1 VIPLSIGLSD
11 ADRTRAVAEGRV
23 RIAGV
28 EAAPTVMPLQPLFNT
43 QLTTHRFDCC
53 EFPIATWLRQFNR
66 GAPDYVGI
74 PVFPSRHFRLSC
86 VFVNRAKGIVRPA
99 ELAGRRIG
107 TMVWDMAAAVWLRGI
122 LEEHY
127 GLPARSPIYVNAGL
141 NEPRLGED
149 HPQEYPD
156 GYAIEH
162 AGPERTLSAML
173 AEGEIDALYTARAPD
188 SFFTHPDRV
197 GRLFADP
204 MAEELAYFRRS
215 GIHPPMHLIAV
226 KRAIAEAHPWLPRAV
241 RRLRG
246 EPAPRPGAAAR
257 QRDAVRHAALARPAH
272 RGDGAAARARFLA
285 PGLPRQPRHVR
296 DADRL
301 HARRGAAAARTR
313 SRGAV
318 PARPAGDLSMVT
330 TEDRAQRLRESMA
343 KIRPPFALDLSLCL
357 YSPQENV
364 EALEHPRVRDW
375 FDFT

>member
-1 VIPLSIGLSD
+1 MIPLSIGLSD

-28 EAAPTVMPLQPLFNT
+28 AATPTVMPLQPLFNT

-53 EFPIATWLRQFNR
+53 EFPIATWLRQFNT
-66 GAPDYVGI
+66 GEPAYVGI

-86 VFVNRAKGIVRPA
+86 VFVNRAKGITRPA
-99 ELAGRRIG
+99 DLAGRRIG

-141 NEPRLGED
+141 DEPRPGED
-149 HPQEYPD
+149 HPQEYPE

-173 AEGEIDALYTARAPD
+173 AEGEIDALYTARAPG

-215 GIHPPMHLIAV
+215 GIHPPMHLIAL
-226 KRAIAEAHPWLPRAV
+226 KRAIAEAHPWLPRALFDAFAESQ
-241 RRLRG
+241 RL
-246 EPAPRPGAAAR
+246 AQA
-257 QRDAVRHAALARPAH
+257 
-272 RGDGAAARARFLA
+272 
-285 PGLPRQPRHVR
+285 
-296 DADRL
+296 RL
-301 HARRGAAAARTR
+301 HDSATLFAMLPWLAQHIEETERLLGRDFWPVGFHANRAMFATLIGYMRAEGLLRRDL
-313 SRGAV
+313 V
-318 PARPAGDLSMVT
+318 PEELFPPAL
-330 TEDRAQRLRESMA
+330 
-343 KIRPPFALDLSLCL
+343 
-357 YSPQENV
+357 
-364 EALEHPRVRDW
+364 LE
-375 FDFT
+375 T